1 MGFWYSFFSLVLLR
15 ILAQHQIIDFGQV
28 QPDWL
33 GDSTKTAVQINN
45 VVTVVTWV
53 ARWTDPSLL
62 IQYFNFTTSPWQIF
76 CTAACDLSFSVK
88 GQDSAVYVGVTS
100 GGIARLEFSLML
112 EVGQQEF
119 LSEAPIWLT
128 QVGSTKAHEDRWK
141 NQQGVGHITNG
152 HPCWW
157 SWCHESTCEKEMCLI
172 CQIKSSQH
180 SMLMK
185 SSRSVASLQAL
196 SYHDK
201 ATISHHWD
209 HFPPLPFYLC
219 DRRW

>member
-1 MGFWYSFFSLVLLR
+1 MFSENVLTCLENPVR
-15 ILAQHQIIDFGQV
+15 
-28 QPDWL
+28 
-33 GDSTKTAVQINN
+33 
-45 VVTVVTWV
+45 
-53 ARWTDPSLL
+53 R
-62 IQYFNFTTSPWQIF
+62 TSPSRSKSFNSIF
-76 CTAACDLSFSVK
+76 CNIAIANILHSCCDLLQFSVK
-88 GQDSAVYVGVTS
+88 GQDRAVYVGVTS

-128 QVGSTKAHEDRWK
+128 QVGSTKAHGDRWK
-141 NQQGVGHITNG
+141 TNRVLDISKTDIHADGHDVMYV
-152 HPCWW
+152 PMKKRCVWYV
-157 SWCHESTCEKEMCLI
+157 
-172 CQIKSSQH
+172 KSSQH

-185 SSRSVASLQAL
+185 SSRSVASLLAL

-201 ATISHHWD
+201 ATISHHCD